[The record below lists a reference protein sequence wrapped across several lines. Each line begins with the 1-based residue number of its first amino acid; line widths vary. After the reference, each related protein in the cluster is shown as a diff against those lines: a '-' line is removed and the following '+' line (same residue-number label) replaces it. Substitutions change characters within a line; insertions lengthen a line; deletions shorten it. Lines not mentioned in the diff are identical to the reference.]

1 MSDADKCHAKG
12 EARRGR
18 AWVSPRISATKGSKP
33 YARRSGVLCL
43 ESARDLGGQAARGRQ
58 EVERQGVVI
67 EGRQQDVNEVE
78 EAGD

>member
-1 MSDADKCHAKG
+1 MGKSKNQRHEGLQALRKKVRRTLFGKC
-12 EARRGR
+12 
-18 AWVSPRISATKGSKP
+18 T
-33 YARRSGVLCL
+33 RS
-43 ESARDLGGQAARGRQ
+43 RGQAARGRQ